1 MLRSRVSAAV
11 VGGAVEAVKEGVVAE
26 TVGMAKEAA
35 AARAVWAGGEA
46 SAAMVEKAVATA
58 AWGVSAGAAER
69 EEEAQTWALCFQ
81 SG

>member
-1 MLRSRVSAAV
+1 MLRSLVPVAV
-11 VGGAVEAVKEGVVAE
+11 AEDAGEAVEEGAVAE

-35 AARAVWAGGEA
+35 AARGVWAGGEA